1 MNTSVKESTTVN
13 KQGHPGRAVRVLCAG
28 VPFGANNVGDEAIIT
43 GVVRMI
49 RSIAPEAVITVA
61 TGEPE
66 ITQRALK
73 VQTCPPFGFDG
84 VAASGPEVERVI
96 SEHDLFLWSGAT
108 GLSDYPEIPLGLMQ
122 SAQNQRKH
130 TAILCVGMNDDLN
143 PHLYQVR
150 SRWLPIYNGIRRI
163 TGGLINIAARLEAG
177 RKART
182 YGRLREILPKADL
195 VVVRDS
201 ESAAA
206 LRRVGVGGDILVG
219 TDAAL
224 GLIPAALEKISMPE
238 PIRKA
243 MSAAGSPRVGFCLSA
258 QDAPKNLSAVVSVL
272 DRLIADSNATVF
284 GIPINPVTDAKLA
297 REMRPQFKSPD
308 RVFVLEG
315 VIDPE
320 EVAGALGQ
328 MDVIVSTRLHGL
340 ILASLSDIPLV
351 GITRG
356 TKIDTFLRPF
366 GLRPAGSFQNLDVAE
381 LEQQIRQHLAHA
393 AEFRQRAAA
402 VRLERRQALETTTQ
416 HLKSL
421 FDRIAQE
428 KGSR

>member
-1 MNTSVKESTTVN
+1 MNTSAKESAN
-13 KQGHPGRAVRVLCAG
+13 ARQPGHPRRAVRVLCAG

-49 RSIAPEAVITVA
+49 RSVAPDAMITVA

-73 VQTCPPFGFDG
+73 VLTCPPFGFLG
-84 VAASGPEVERVI
+84 VAASGSEVERVI
-96 SEHDLFLWSGAT
+96 SEHDLFIWSGAT
-108 GLSDYPEIPLGLMQ
+108 GLSDYPDIPLGLMQ
-122 SAQNQRKH
+122 SAQNQGKH
-130 TAILCVGMNDDLN
+130 TVVLCVGMNDQLN

-150 SRWLPIYNGIRRI
+150 SRWRPTYDAIRQI
-163 TGGLINIAARLEAG
+163 TGGLIDIAARLEAG
-177 RKART
+177 RKSRTHARM
-182 YGRLREILPKADL
+182 REILPKADL
-195 VVVRDS
+195 VVVRDAES
-201 ESAAA
+201 EAA
-206 LRRVGVGGDILVG
+206 LRRVGVQGDILVG
-219 TDAAL
+219 SDAAL
-224 GLIPAALEKISMPE
+224 GLIPASLEKISMPE
-238 PIRKA
+238 SIRKA
-243 MSAAGSPRVGFCLSA
+243 MSATGSPRVGLCLSA

-272 DRLIADSNATVF
+272 DRLIADANATIF
-284 GIPINPVTDAKLA
+284 GIPINPVTDSQLV
-297 REMRPQFKSPD
+297 REIRPLCKAPD

-320 EVAGALGQ
+320 EVAGALGK

-381 LEQQIRQHLAHA
+381 LEQQIRQRLAQA
-393 AEFRQRAAA
+393 AEFRKRAAV
-402 VRLERRQALETTTQ
+402 VRLERRQALETTRQ
-416 HLKSL
+416 RLKCL
-421 FDRIAQE
+421 FDRIADE
-428 KGSR
+428 PGSR

>member
-1 MNTSVKESTTVN
+1 M
-13 KQGHPGRAVRVLCAG
+13 RVLCAG

-49 RSIAPEAVITVA
+49 RSVAPDAKITVA

-66 ITQRALK
+66 ITQRALN
-73 VQTCPPFGFDG
+73 VQTCPSFGFLG

-96 SEHDLFLWSGAT
+96 SEHDLFIWSGAT
-108 GLSDYPEIPLGLMQ
+108 GLSDYPDIPLGLMQ
-122 SAQNQRKH
+122 SAQSQCKY
-130 TAILCVGMNDDLN
+130 TAILCVGMNDELN

-150 SRWLPIYNGIRRI
+150 SRWRPIYDGLRQI
-163 TGGLINIAARLEAG
+163 TGGLIDIAARLEAG

-182 YGRLREILPKADL
+182 YGRMREIMPKADL
-195 VVVRDS
+195 VVVRDAES
-201 ESAAA
+201 EAA
-206 LRRVGVGGDILVG
+206 LRRAGVTGDILVG
-219 TDAAL
+219 SDAAL

-243 MSAAGSPRVGFCLSA
+243 MMATGSPRVGLCLSA
-258 QDAPKNLSAVVSVL
+258 QDAPKNLSAVVNVL
-272 DRLIADSNATVF
+272 DRLIADVNASVF
-284 GIPINPVTDAKLA
+284 GIPVNPVTDAKLV
-297 REMRPQFKSPD
+297 REIRPLCKAPD

-340 ILASLSDIPLV
+340 ILASLSDVPLV

-366 GLRPAGSFQNLDVAE
+366 GLRPAGSFKNLDVAE
-381 LEQQIRQHLAHA
+381 LEQQIRQRLAQA
-393 AEFRQRAAA
+393 AEFRQRAAI
-402 VRLERRQALETTTQ
+402 VRLERRQALETTRLR
-416 HLKSL
+416 LKSL
-421 FDRIAQE
+421 FDRIVDAP
-428 KGSR
+428 K